1 MGTLRYYTTL
11 SVKLFVCL
19 CSCLLL
25 SIKSY
30 PQSPTP
36 LDVLKHVVV
45 AVDSLQ
51 RYLPAEK
58 IYLHFDKTAYA
69 TGDTMWFKAYLFNAA
84 DLAYT
89 LKSGLL
95 YLEVS
100 RDSNQLV
107 KRICLPVVGG
117 LTWGDVTLDE
127 ESFPAGSYTLRAYT
141 SWMRNFG
148 EDYIFSQR
156 FVIAGGNQDRR
167 IHTQLRLLKDNANE
181 IARLQLQW
189 QDGGNKP
196 VSGTELDIK
205 VLQGKKVVYKNHAST
220 ATDGKV
226 DIVFETPGKK
236 GGPLVVEA
244 REGKDREALR
254 IPLLLNRPQYI
265 DLQFMPEGGS
275 WINGQQAR
283 VGFKAIGEDGKGV
296 PIRGKIINSRQ
307 EEVATF
313 AAQHLGMGTFDMMPE
328 EGVTYTAQVLLA
340 DSSKATYP
348 LPGAHQSGTQLQVRN
363 IPGKD
368 SVVVLL
374 AASEDIME
382 KGSAQSYLLTAQSAS
397 GIQYAAVV
405 HFGNGSMQI
414 KVAKD
419 LFSTGIARFTL
430 LDMNKHPLNERIV
443 FIDRHQHL
451 QIKMTAD
458 KTVYHPRDSIDMQIS
473 VTDATG
479 KPVQGSFSLA
489 VTDDAQVNQQFPVN
503 GNMISYLQLYA
514 DLKGYIEDP
523 DYYFFSGDAHAGEAL
538 DCLLLTQGWVGYNWE
553 QVFTPPPL
561 AYPAE
566 PGLMVRGI
574 VLNAF
579 NKPVKRT
586 GVMLFSSSPLLL
598 KDTTTDDHGRFVFT
612 DFPPLDTAGFVVQ
625 ARNRRGRSFNVGV
638 EVDEFKAPV
647 FSTPALPAVLPWNV
661 NSDPTLL
668 EYVKNNSVFRQEV
681 EKIRLGGH
689 ALKEV
694 VVNAKK
700 SVAGSKSLNDPG
712 EADVVLDEAAMRRAG
727 KMTLEEVLLQQVKGF
742 NWGFVYKKGLGY
754 LLQNAEVKFVID
766 GMDVDFF
773 YSETPG
779 LSDIND
785 HGNYLKN
792 QLQHF
797 TAEDIKGIEVM
808 SSIGFTERYKSRYM
822 STEERMAL
830 SQKGRDVAYIEITT
844 RGGHGPL
851 QKKTPGT
858 YVYKPIPFVWPR
870 TFYRPRYIAT
880 DVNQPMKDLRA
891 TIHWVPDVVTDEN
904 GKARVSFYAADQ
916 AGTYTAVIAGSD
928 MLGGIGCQQQQLEI
942 RKE

>member
-1 MGTLRYYTTL
+1 MGTLRYHATL
-11 SVKLFVCL
+11 SMKLFVCL
-19 CSCLLL
+19 CCCLLS
-25 SIKSY
+25 SIKIY
-30 PQSPTP
+30 PQGTPP
-36 LDVLKHVVV
+36 LDVLKHVVT
-45 AVDSLQ
+45 AADSFRQ
-51 RYLPAEK
+51 YLPVEK
-58 IYLHFDKTAYA
+58 AYLHFDKTAYA

-84 DLAYT
+84 DFTYT

-95 YLEVS
+95 YLELS
-100 RDSNQLV
+100 RDSNYLV
-107 KRICLPVVGG
+107 KRICLPMVGG
-117 LTWGDVTLDE
+117 LTWGDIILDE
-127 ESFPAGSYTLRAYT
+127 DRFPAGSYTLRAYT
-141 SWMRNFG
+141 NWMRNFG
-148 EDYIFSQR
+148 EEYIFSRQ

-167 IHTQLRLLKDNANE
+167 VHTQLKLLKDHANE

-196 VSGTELDIK
+196 VSGADLDIK
-205 VLQGKKVVYKNHAST
+205 VLQGKKVVYKNQAST

-226 DIVFETPGKK
+226 DIAFETPGKK
-236 GGPLVVEA
+236 GGPLVLEA
-244 REGKDREALR
+244 REGKQGETLR
-254 IPLLLNRPQYI
+254 IPLLLNRPQNI

-275 WINGQQAR
+275 WINGQPAR
-283 VGFKAIGEDGKGV
+283 IGFKAIGEDGKGV
-296 PIRGKIINSRQ
+296 PVHGKIVNSHQ

-313 AAQHLGMGTFDMMPE
+313 TAKHLGMGTFNMVPE
-328 EGVTYTAQVLLA
+328 AGETYTAQLLLP
-340 DSSKATYP
+340 DSSKLTYS
-348 LPGAHQSGTQLQVRN
+348 LPAVHQSGTQMQVMN

-368 SVVVLL
+368 SVLVLL
-374 AASEDIME
+374 ASSEDIVE
-382 KGSAQSYLLTAQSAS
+382 KGSGQSYLLIAQSAD

-414 KVAKD
+414 KVAKE
-419 LFSTGIARFTL
+419 LFPTGVARFTL
-430 LDMNKHPLNERIV
+430 LNMNRQPVNERII

-451 QIKMTAD
+451 QIKMTMD

-473 VTDATG
+473 VTNAVG

-489 VTDDAQVNQQFPVN
+489 VTDDAQVNQQLPGN
-503 GNMISYLQLYA
+503 GNMISYLQLCA

-553 QVFTPPPL
+553 QVFTPPSL
-561 AYPAE
+561 LYPAE
-566 PGLMVRGI
+566 PGLMVRGT

-586 GVMLFSSSPLLL
+586 GVMLFSTSPLLL
-598 KDTTTDDHGRFVFT
+598 KDTLTDDQGRFVFT
-612 DFPPLDTAGFVVQ
+612 DFPPLDTVGFVVQ
-625 ARNRRGRSFNVGV
+625 ARNRRGKSFNVGV
-638 EVDEFKAPV
+638 EVDEFKPPV
-647 FSTPALPAVLPWNV
+647 FSALAVPPVLPWNV

-700 SVAGSKSLNDPG
+700 GVAGSKSLNDPG
-712 EADVVLDEAAMRRAG
+712 EADLVLDEAVMKEAG
-727 KMTLEEVLLQQVKGF
+727 KMTLEEVLLQRVKGF
-742 NWGFVYKKGLGY
+742 HWGFVNKKGLGY

-779 LSDIND
+779 FSNIND
-785 HGNYLKN
+785 HGNYLKS
-792 QLQHF
+792 QLEYF

-808 SSIGFTERYKSRYM
+808 SSAGFSANYKSRYM
-822 STEERMAL
+822 SVEERMAL
-830 SQKGRDVAYIEITT
+830 AQKGQEVTYIEITT

-891 TIHWVPDVVTDEN
+891 TIHWIPDVVTDEN
-904 GKARVSFYAADQ
+904 GKASVSFYAADQ
-916 AGTYTAVIAGSD
+916 TGTYTAIITGSD
-928 MLGGIGCQQQQLEI
+928 MLGGIGYQRQQVAI